1 MDGGGWKDVI
11 PGPAPAD
18 ETGGARREERSSA
31 GDERAAGRLGTG
43 PEAVE
48 GKTNAAE
55 TASNPGEVHSNPG
68 EVHSDA
74 VEIDSNDVEVD
85 SNRVELDSN
94 SGEVNSNSREVNSNR
109 VEMHSNAAEADSTS
123 VEGSV
128 QISVGSFQNVGDG
141 RFPLPLPKRS
151 GPRPLPGE
159 GGTGWVDGQWYQR
172 LVLKTFYPS

>member
-1 MDGGGWKDVI
+1 MMEDRGWRGVI
-11 PGPAPAD
+11 PGPASAH
-18 ETGGARREERSSA
+18 ETGDARREERSSA
-31 GDERAAGRLGTG
+31 GDEGAAYGLGTG

-48 GKTNAAE
+48 GKINAVE
-55 TASNPGEVHSNPG
+55 TASNPG

-74 VEIDSNDVEVD
+74 VEIDSNDVEV
-85 SNRVELDSN
+85 NSN
-94 SGEVNSNSREVNSNR
+94 SGEIDSNPIEINSNR
-109 VEMHSNAAEADSTS
+109 VEIHSNAAEADSTS

-141 RFPLPLPKRS
+141 GFPLPLPKRS
-151 GPRPLPGE
+151 GPRPLPEE